1 MTTKSLNVLYINHY
15 CSSNDAAWLSTYEVV
30 KGLTSIGHKALIL
43 THDPRNLDD
52 QVKVLRIGV
61 ILPPY
66 IFDKSRLVRFL
77 RSTVA
82 YLMLFLVCL
91 KVSKRKKVDCFF
103 SQHHNFHLATFTTSI
118 LSVLLN
124 IPYVVKIQ
132 DGVPWGGK
140 NLLERAHHYFMEA
153 LNGYALRRAKYVL
166 VLSEELKSLL
176 IEIFRIPNDRFII
189 LPNAINIEGFSVK
202 PSRIEELKTRLGL
215 RNERTL
221 VFVGNTAGRGVESLI
236 EALPYVTSVIPSV
249 KLLIV
254 GLSPNRNKL
263 ENLAELLGVKKCM
276 RFIGSVDHSVIPT
289 FISMCD
295 VGVGPLVSA
304 PFTIGAIP
312 RKVLEYMACNK
323 PVVACHGSISKDL
336 IIDGWNGMLVNPHD
350 KSELASTVC
359 NLLQDTKSSMRMG
372 MNARSH
378 VEKFYGYEVLVEKL
392 NMLQL
397 RNAEKKLEVAEGG
410 DIRVN

>member
-1 MTTKSLNVLYINHY
+1 MTTESLNVLYISHY
-15 CSSNDAAWLSTYEVV
+15 CSSNNAAWLSTYEVV

-52 QVKVLRIGV
+52 KVKVLRIGV
-61 ILPPY
+61 ILPPH

-82 YLMLFLVCL
+82 YLMLFVVCL
-91 KVSKRKKVDCFF
+91 RVSKRKKVDCFF
-103 SQHHNFHLATFTTSI
+103 SQHHNFHLATFTTSV

-140 NLLERAHHYFMEA
+140 NLLERAHHYFMKT
-153 LNGYALRRAKYVL
+153 LNSYALRHAKYVL
-166 VLSEELKSLL
+166 VLSEELKSVL
-176 IEIFRIPNDRFII
+176 IKIFRIPNDRFIMV
-189 LPNAINIEGFSVK
+189 PNTINLEDFSVE
-202 PSRIEELKTRLGL
+202 PARIKELKRRLGL
-215 RNERTL
+215 HNERTL

-236 EALPYVTSVIPSV
+236 EALPHVTSVIPNV

-263 ENLAELLGVKKCM
+263 ENLADLLGVKKHI
-276 RFIGSVDHSVIPT
+276 RFIGPVDHSVIPT
-289 FISMCD
+289 FISMSD
-295 VGVGPLVSA
+295 IGVGPLVSS
-304 PFTIGAIP
+304 PLTIGATP

-323 PVVACHGSISKDL
+323 PVVACYGSVSKDL
-336 IIDGWNGMLVNPHD
+336 IVNDWNGVLVNPHD
-350 KSELASTVC
+350 ESELASTIC
-359 NLLQDTKSSMRMG
+359 NLLEDTKSGMRMG

-378 VEKFYGYEVLVEKL
+378 VKKFYSYEALVEKL
-392 NMLQL
+392 NTLQL
-397 RNAEKKLEVAEGG
+397 QNAEE
-410 DIRVN
+410 N